1 MKKTFLIISLA
12 FVLISSCTKK
22 VADPTYDIDFL
33 EVYSHAQE
41 LVDLNYYVND
51 YYVYI
56 QHPDDETKVYFV
68 NKISEEIYQIDSWVQ
83 WRDINNNVGYKTWY
97 SEVRYE
103 KGIFE
108 GVIIKFN

>member
-1 MKKTFLIISLA
+1 MKKTILSIMIILTI
-12 FVLISSCTKK
+12 VGCNQKQ
-22 VADPTYDIDFL
+22 VEPTYDIDFL

-41 LVDLNYYVND
+41 LVDLNYYVNN
-51 YYVYI
+51 YYVYV

-68 NKISEEIYQIDSWVQ
+68 NKVSEEIYQIDSWVQ
-83 WRDINNNVGYKTWY
+83 WRDVNNNAGYKTWY
-97 SEVRYE
+97 SEVRYK